1 MKRGERPDPTAGA
14 LFPSIP
20 LFNIIRE
27 QRCRFFLGD
36 WLGGGGG
43 AGDGEG
49 AGGVDEYAVYHDDAF
64 GGVVGHAGVVDGVEL
79 A

>member
-1 MKRGERPDPTAGA
+1 MP
-14 LFPSIP
+14 I
-20 LFNIIRE
+20 
-27 QRCRFFLGD
+27 FFLGE
-36 WLGGGGG
+36 WLGSGGG